1 MFGRRG
7 FNASSDLNDEE
18 AGREE
23 PLLSAYRIN
32 QSLISHQDGPA
43 IIQGTPLPLN
53 P

>member
-1 MFGRRG
+1 MFGRGG
-7 FNASSDLNDEE
+7 FNANSGLYDEE

-32 QSLISHQDGPA
+32 QSIISHQDGPA
-43 IIQGTPLPLN
+43 IIQGTSLPLN